1 MMSRQ
6 HEIRIKVSKEE
17 YDNIKLN
24 AEILNMQIAPY
35 IRMVAQNPNII
46 RFNYRAVEDHTRM
59 LGRIVQSINR
69 LVYTIYLNNDYQPK
83 EIEGIVEYI
92 KHIWETENE
101 LLEEVRN
108 QWIKADKLERKC
120 KCGKRM

>member
-1 MMSRQ
+1 MSRQ

-46 RFNYRAVEDHTRM
+46 RFNYKAVEDHTRM
-59 LGRIVQSINR
+59 LGRIVKSINL

-83 EIEGIVEYI
+83 EIEGIYDYI
-92 KHIWETENE
+92 KHIWETENKM
-101 LLEEVRN
+101 LGEVRN
-108 QWIKADKLERKC
+108 QWETAYKQGRSV
-120 KCGKRM
+120 KRGR

>member
-46 RFNYRAVEDHTRM
+46 RFNYKAVEDHTRM
-59 LGRIVQSINR
+59 LGRIVKSINL

-83 EIEGIVEYI
+83 EIEGIYDYI
-92 KHIWETENE
+92 KHIWETENKM
-101 LLEEVRN
+101 LGEVRN
-108 QWIKADKLERKC
+108 QWETAYKQGRSV
-120 KCGKRM
+120 KRGR

>member
-1 MMSRQ
+1 MSRQ

-46 RFNYRAVEDHTRM
+46 RFNYRAVENHTRM
-59 LGRIVQSINR
+59 LGRIEQSINR

-83 EIEGIVEYI
+83 EIEGIYDYI
-92 KHIWETENE
+92 KHIWETENKM
-101 LLEEVRN
+101 LDEVRN
-108 QWIKADKLERKC
+108 QWETAYKQGRSV
-120 KCGKRM
+120 KRGR